1 MLGLGITLELLPTQ
15 ARDIVLAGAI
25 LSILINPFL
34 FAWLDRCASQT
45 QKPDVTTRDTQG
57 ASGTEAIP
65 ERDIPLQSTDHV
77 ILVGGGRIGSL
88 VAQRLQ
94 QSQVPLVIVELDAQ
108 PIERLRGQGHTVIRG
123 NAVLP
128 ETLSQAGIARARAL
142 IVAIPNSFE
151 AGEII
156 ASQRAAHSLLPI
168 LACAYLGEEVAWL
181 QKQGASLVVNGAAEI
196 ASRLISLLPE
206 ASPDE
211 APDDHPRAA

>member
-1 MLGLGITLELLPTQ
+1 MPP
-15 ARDIVLAGAI
+15 ALA
-25 LSILINPFL
+25 
-34 FAWLDRCASQT
+34 
-45 QKPDVTTRDTQG
+45 
-57 ASGTEAIP
+57 
-65 ERDIPLQSTDHV
+65 DHV
-77 ILVGGGRIGSL
+77 ILVGCGRIGSL

-156 ASQRAAHSLLPI
+156 ASQRVGNLLPI

-181 QKQGASLVVNGAAEI
+181 EKQGATQVVNGAAEI
-196 ASRLISLLPE
+196 ASRLISLLP
-206 ASPDE
+206 ASSPGE
-211 APDDHPRAA
+211 TPDDHPRAA

>member
-1 MLGLGITLELLPTQ
+1 MPP
-15 ARDIVLAGAI
+15 ALA
-25 LSILINPFL
+25 
-34 FAWLDRCASQT
+34 
-45 QKPDVTTRDTQG
+45 
-57 ASGTEAIP
+57 
-65 ERDIPLQSTDHV
+65 DHV
-77 ILVGGGRIGSL
+77 ILVGCGRIGSL
-88 VAQRLQ
+88 IAHRLQ

-123 NAVLP
+123 NEVFP

-181 QKQGASLVVNGAAEI
+181 QKQGASQVVNGAAEI
-196 ASRLISLLPE
+196 ASRLISLLP
-206 ASPDE
+206 ASSPGE
-211 APDDHPRAA
+211 TPDDHPRAA